1 MLQQMQRTTGRDG
14 TAAAPVLRRPAGPGP
29 ARPWAA
35 AVVGVLLA
43 VLATSPA
50 LALDYGAIP
59 ADHQRPLLTAQEEAA
74 WLKELVEASPHY
86 ALWQQRPK
94 DEPVAQVAPPPLGPV
109 PMATPSAFAAPKG
122 RRVYGYLPYWTKK
135 TAVIPWGTVT
145 QVAWFSAGIGE
156 SGAITSLAGWNT
168 QDAKDFIKLAHSKG
182 AQVTLTFTQF
192 STAAISKILATA
204 ESRQKAVDNIVAT
217 VIAGGGDGCNIDFEG
232 LAKADRD
239 KMNAF
244 VQLLSATFAQ
254 KLPGADVTLAT
265 PAVDWS
271 GAWDYQFLAEHSD
284 GLMIMAYALHWG
296 GGNPGPQL
304 PMKADKPWYHKTLP
318 WIVGDYLT
326 WGKAKN
332 KAKFIVGLPL
342 YGMTWPSSSDKP
354 GAAQLDKGKS
364 VFFSAAQS
372 LASAAGG
379 WKWDPTSDSTYFAV
393 QTAGVWQQTWCDSQ
407 KAFEMRV
414 DYLDVQDL
422 PMGLWALGYSDGH
435 PKVAEAI
442 EAWQSK
448 GDTPVPVDPGPEPQP
463 EPQPE
468 AAVDAGG
475 TTADADAAAPVDAL
489 VSDLQVGELPSGDA
503 SSAEV
508 LSADVKKTDTIWY
521 YEDAVA
527 DAAAPGAPDVA
538 SFADAVA
545 DQAAPRQQ
553 GDSSERTPR
562 IADTNAGG
570 GGTVA
575 TAVASPADSGCRGA
589 PAAGANPATAAAA
602 GLAVLTLLR
611 RRRAKG

>member
-1 MLQQMQRTTGRDG
+1 MGQQRQHTT
-14 TAAAPVLRRPAGPGP
+14 PGDL
-29 ARPWAA
+29 ARAIRLKCLALLAIFLP
-35 AVVGVLLA
+35 LA
-43 VLATSPA
+43 VLAPRVA
-50 LALDYGAIP
+50 QALDYGAIP
-59 ADHQRPLLTAQEEAA
+59 AEHQRPLLTPQEEAA
-74 WLKELVEASPHY
+74 WLKDLVEASPHY

-94 DEPVAQVAPPPLGPV
+94 DEPVQEVAPVALGPV

-135 TAVIPWGTVT
+135 TAIIPWGTVT

-168 QDAKDFIKLAHSKG
+168 AESKAFIQLAHSKG

-244 VQLLSATFAQ
+244 IALLSETFTK

-318 WIVGDYLT
+318 WIVNDYLT

-332 KAKFIVGLPL
+332 KGKFIVGLPL
-342 YGMTWPSSSDKP
+342 YGMTWPSSSDQP
-354 GAAQLDKGKS
+354 GAAKVDKGKS
-364 VFFSAAQS
+364 VFFSAAQP
-372 LASAAGG
+372 LAAAAGG
-379 WKWDPTSDSTYFAV
+379 WKWDPASDSTYVSV
-393 QTAGVWQQTWCDSQ
+393 QSGGVWQQTWCDSQ
-407 KAFEMRV
+407 KAFEVRV
-414 DYLDVQDL
+414 DYLHAQDL
-422 PMGLWALGYSDGH
+422 HMGLWALGYSDGH

-448 GDTPVPVDPGPEPQP
+448 GNPAPPVDPGPEPQP

-468 AAVDAGG
+468 ASADAGSSAP
-475 TTADADAAAPVDAL
+475 TPDAGATPDAA
-489 VSDLQVGELPSGDA
+489 VSDLQVAELPGADGAGGGKPDA
-503 SSAEV
+503 DAAVE
-508 LSADVKKTDTIWY
+508 VKKPDTIWY
-521 YEDAVA
+521 YDDVEPDAQ
-527 DAAAPGAPDVA
+527 APGALDTAAQLDSSAGPG
-538 SFADAVA
+538 
-545 DQAAPRQQ
+545 APRPPS
-553 GDSSERTPR
+553 DTATSAPEL
-562 IADTNAGG
+562 ADTAAENPAK
-570 GGTVA
+570 TVNSPA
-575 TAVASPADSGCRGA
+575 PPADSGCRAA
-589 PAAGANPATAAAA
+589 PRAEANPAA
-602 GLAVLTLLR
+602 LALVALGAVALR
-611 RRRAKG
+611 RRRRAAT